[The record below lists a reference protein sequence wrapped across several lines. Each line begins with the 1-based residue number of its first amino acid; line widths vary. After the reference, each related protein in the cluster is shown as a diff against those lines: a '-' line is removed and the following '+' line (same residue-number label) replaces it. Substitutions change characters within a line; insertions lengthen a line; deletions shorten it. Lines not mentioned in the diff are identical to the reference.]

1 MLTPM
6 SQLYG
11 NLIEDRMEYLTVL
24 LQCFI
29 TGQTGIIIIKDLI
42 NIKVLQLLLVK
53 LVRIKEKHIL

>member
-1 MLTPM
+1 M

-11 NLIEDRMEYLTVL
+11 NLIEDRMGYLTVL

-29 TGQTGIIIIKDLI
+29 TGQTGIIIIKVLI